1 MSNDKTTP
9 QFDFSEFSD
18 VFEEAAATSR
28 DKTEKLDIK
37 LATDTKEMEVV
48 KIGRGEMK
56 YKETDKETGE
66 EKEIT
71 VPKMWAL
78 LRLID
83 GKFSGETTFKSYRLS
98 KNAKDWQTALQDLKT
113 MGVAKVATQDDLND
127 DENLA
132 TAYGNRVAVS
142 VYVSKSKKN
151 GKEYGNVNI
160 QRRTSTA
167 QERA

>member
-1 MSNDKTTP
+1 MSNDTTP
-9 QFDFSEFSD
+9 AFDFSDFSE
-18 VFEEAAATSR
+18 VFDKANATSR

-48 KIGRGEMK
+48 KLGRGTMK
-56 YKETDKETGE
+56 IKDENKNEV
-66 EKEIT
+66 EI
-71 VPKMWAL
+71 PKMWAL
-78 LRLID
+78 LRLVD

-113 MGVAKVATQDDLND
+113 MGVKKVSTAEDIND

-151 GKEYGNVNI
+151 GKEYGNINI

-167 QERA
+167 SERA